1 MAGRGVSVEQLVA
14 ALLVAAQMLVHPTPE
29 QLAAGLALDLLPDG
43 ATADVLVVGSGPG
56 GLAAAVYAAS
66 EGLTVIALDS
76 LAPGG
81 QAGTSSRLENYLGF
95 QTGIS
100 GNESARRATVDR
112 TSVVE

>member
-76 LAPGG
+76 PAPGG
-81 QAGTSSRLENYLGF
+81 QAGTSSKIDSRTILGE
-95 QTGIS
+95 QGAEQLLGKGEI
-100 GNESARRATVDR
+100 GRAHV
-112 TSVVE
+112 